1 MEDMETIIEMI
12 RVGDGAVACV
22 CTQMQTY
29 THTLYQSLWEVLLFS
44 SGSLTDTL
52 AQGELSER
60 RPLSGSARRDMQ
72 GRFRHLIQGLGAFE
86 SRFHWGPGRF
96 QRIKLLRI
104 LGMTMSCNADKNDA
118 LFALHLT

>member
-1 MEDMETIIEMI
+1 MLSLGQFWRENPLRLCCYWSLLFCFMNGGH
-12 RVGDGAVACV
+12 GDYNRDDQSGRWSRGVCV

-72 GRFRHLIQGLGAFE
+72 GRFRHLI
-86 SRFHWGPGRF
+86 
-96 QRIKLLRI
+96 
-104 LGMTMSCNADKNDA
+104 
-118 LFALHLT
+118 